1 MKPAEPPPDG
11 SPLTRSVTACLASIL
26 ESSEVPCPVADHPEP
41 WTVWRHWLAGRGAG
55 LVPVDDPAAFLW
67 PGPWIAVLRGGVA
80 AVAFGIP
87 PGLIFN
93 PLGGQQTFEDVRCG
107 YVVAPLDLAL
117 WQQLPLVA
125 PRSSGLVE
133 AIALARDAEAAVRLV
148 QEATARAGAGLH
160 GDRYGAGRGTFSNP
174 NAGGIDLTLIEAESM
189 DALALDSGQ
198 LRYEDAR
205 RNIVTRGIDL
215 NALVG
220 ERFAVGEVQCLGQR
234 LCEPCAHLQ
243 RLTQPGTLRGLVHR
257 GGLRA
262 DILAGGVIRVGD
274 EIRRIES

>member
-1 MKPAEPPPDG
+1 
-11 SPLTRSVTACLASIL
+11 
-26 ESSEVPCPVADHPEP
+26 
-41 WTVWRHWLAGRGAG
+41 
-55 LVPVDDPAAFLW
+55 
-67 PGPWIAVLRGGVA
+67 
-80 AVAFGIP
+80 
-87 PGLIFN
+87 
-93 PLGGQQTFEDVRCG
+93 
-107 YVVAPLDLAL
+107 
-117 WQQLPLVA
+117 
-125 PRSSGLVE
+125 
-133 AIALARDAEAAVRLV
+133 
-148 QEATARAGAGLH
+148 
-160 GDRYGAGRGTFSNP
+160 
-174 NAGGIDLTLIEAESM
+174 M

-274 EIRRIES
+274 EIRRIEP